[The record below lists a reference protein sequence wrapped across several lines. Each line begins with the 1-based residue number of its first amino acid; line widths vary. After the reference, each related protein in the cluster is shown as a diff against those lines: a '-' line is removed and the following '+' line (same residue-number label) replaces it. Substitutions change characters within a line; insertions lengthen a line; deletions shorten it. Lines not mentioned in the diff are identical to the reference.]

1 MWFENDDTLKSGVF
15 ITFSGNC
22 RKALVLY
29 HACFGGVLH
38 FDIFDEELH
47 GYAEKPVIRGTLVS
61 DSIVIHGSDLVHDE
75 GRKIGNY
82 LSVFLLCKNAG
93 HRNALIAKL
102 KPAVSGAKTKDD
114 EDQQL
119 VEITDAFD
127 VRWVLGV

>member
-1 MWFENDDTLKSGVF
+1 MLYENDETLKSGIF

-22 RKALVLY
+22 KEALMLY
-29 HACFGGVLH
+29 QACFGGDLYLET
-38 FDIFDEELH
+38 FDQELD
-47 GYAEKPVIRGTLVS
+47 GYAEKPVIRGALFS

-82 LSVFLLCKNAG
+82 LSVFLPCKDAG

-102 KPAVSGAKTKDD
+102 KPVAGPATIDN

-119 VEITDAFD
+119 IEITDAFD
-127 VRWVLGV
+127 VRWVLSV